1 MVRVIVLLPTHF
13 SQLAFLTHSLQV
25 YSPPHHDRYLFVLDD
40 KDKHPILKAGGMA
53 SLDKRKEERLIK
65 AVKDLSKLPP
75 NKRCADCTE
84 KLPQYVNLTFNTFIC
99 TGMGLLMWLA
109 GWVRTWVHVVR

>member
-1 MVRVIVLLPTHF
+1 M
-13 SQLAFLTHSLQV
+13 
-25 YSPPHHDRYLFVLDD
+25 
-40 KDKHPILKAGGMA
+40 AG
-53 SLDKRKEERLIK
+53 LDKRKEERLIK

-99 TGMGLLMWLA
+99 TGTKGRFVCGVW
-109 GWVRTWVHVVR
+109 GGRGC

>member
-1 MVRVIVLLPTHF
+1 
-13 SQLAFLTHSLQV
+13 V
-25 YSPPHHDRYLFVLDD
+25 YSPPHHDRYLLVLDD

-84 KLPQYVNLTFNTFIC
+84 KLPQYANLTFNTFIC
-99 TGMGLLMWLA
+99 TGTGFLMWLA

>member
-1 MVRVIVLLPTHF
+1 
-13 SQLAFLTHSLQV
+13 
-25 YSPPHHDRYLFVLDD
+25 
-40 KDKHPILKAGGMA
+40 MA

-99 TGMGLLMWLA
+99 TGMELLI
-109 GWVRTWVHVVR
+109 GVGGGVGTFVHVEW

>member
-1 MVRVIVLLPTHF
+1 
-13 SQLAFLTHSLQV
+13 
-25 YSPPHHDRYLFVLDD
+25 
-40 KDKHPILKAGGMA
+40 MA

-65 AVKDLSKLPP
+65 AVKDLSKLPS

-99 TGMGLLMWLA
+99 TG
-109 GWVRTWVHVVR
+109 T